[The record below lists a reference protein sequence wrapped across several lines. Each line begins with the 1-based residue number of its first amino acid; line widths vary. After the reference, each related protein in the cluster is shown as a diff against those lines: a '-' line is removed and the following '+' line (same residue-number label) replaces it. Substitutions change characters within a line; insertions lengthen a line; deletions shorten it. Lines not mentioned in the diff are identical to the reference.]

1 MKLDINYT
9 LELLERSVTVYM
21 LGAFLLCLRQSEY
34 VLSKYCID
42 GNPPVQT
49 TVTDSR
55 LFLLA
60 TVKTRVSEEGMW
72 SSVATHLCYHSF
84 ALCLEDTD
92 QNQTLCISA
101 LASSAQIHQLL
112 HQKYMLLE

>member
-9 LELLERSVTVYM
+9 LELLERSVSVYM

-42 GNPPVQT
+42 GNPPVQA

-72 SSVATHLCYHSF
+72 SLWPHTYAIIHLLY
-84 ALCLEDTD
+84 ALRT
-92 QNQTLCISA
+92 
-101 LASSAQIHQLL
+101 QIKIKLYVFPL
-112 HQKYMLLE
+112 